1 MYCKSMTTKHDDPNE
16 LLDWYDVPEMK
27 QALSAGEVL
36 RAFRQ
41 CDNLTLK
48 AVAAKAGISYQLLWA
63 YERGEKLPSLTLS
76 RFSTRRQAPLQAI
89 PPLAP
94 REGSELAGLSR
105 RLGRNTWYLG
115 GNPKPYSNTFL

>member
-1 MYCKSMTTKHDDPNE
+1 MTTVQDDSNE

-48 AVAAKAGISYQLLWA
+48 AVAAKAGISYQLLGA
-63 YERGEKLPSLTLS
+63 YERGEKLPSLE
-76 RFSTRRQAPLQAI
+76 QACR
-89 PPLAP
+89 LANVLGLHQQGLI
-94 REGSELAGLSR
+94 RALLNDQLKRAGLTYGVELKAS
-105 RLGRNTWYLG
+105 
-115 GNPKPYSNTFL
+115 